1 MKIKDG
7 AAYDSIIRAR
17 TNLLVSNGFFG
28 FLAMQLRLVEDY
40 SLSTA
45 AVDGVSLY
53 YNPEFVNQLDERQ
66 GEFLICHEVM
76 HCCLKH
82 FSRRQERQ
90 MSPWNAACDF
100 VINLDLRD
108 SGFTLIH
115 NVMIKSNEHPEGK
128 LFKCCIDDKYKNMTA
143 EEIYDSFPKVKID
156 YYVNGDGS
164 EWNIGG
170 ILDAPNGRT
179 GEEQAKHVWEKA
191 VRSAIA
197 VMKAHGIGNIPGI
210 LRHLI
215 DELDRP
221 KVSWKDL
228 TWNFIDQSM
237 AKEPSWARIS
247 RRSVAMGTLLPGV
260 ISDRLNH
267 LVFAV
272 DDSCSINDKMF
283 KEMLSEIAGAL
294 DQGTADQLTVIYAD
308 TRAHDVFHYVMGDL
322 VKPEPLK
329 GGGGGTAFSDTFKY
343 ISENIPDASCII
355 YLTDLEVYDFGDD
368 PGIPTLWAVFTHES
382 QFPQLAEKVPFGV
395 PIHVS
400 TSMG

>member
-1 MKIKDG
+1 MKIKDPK
-7 AAYDSIIRAR
+7 ARDAIIRGR
-17 TNLLVSNGFFG
+17 TNLLVSQGFFG

-40 SLSTA
+40 NQPTA
-45 AVDGVSLY
+45 AVDGVSMY
-53 YNPEFVNQLDERQ
+53 YNPVFVNQLDERQ
-66 GEFLICHEVM
+66 CEFLICHEVM

-82 FSRRQERQ
+82 FSRRQGRQ
-90 MSPWNAACDF
+90 ISPWNAACDF
-100 VINLDLRD
+100 VINLDLKE

-115 NVMIKSNEHPEGK
+115 DVMISGK
-128 LFKCCIDDKYKNMTA
+128 LFKCCIDEKYKGMTS
-143 EEIYDSFPKVKID
+143 EEVYDSFPKVELD
-156 YYVNGDGS
+156 LYVLGDGS

-170 ILDAPNGRT
+170 ILDAPNGQT
-179 GEEQAKHVWEKA
+179 GEEQTKHVWEKA
-191 VRSAIA
+191 VRSAVA
-197 VMKAHGIGNIPGI
+197 VMKANGIGNLPGI
-210 LRHLI
+210 LRHMLA
-215 DELDRP
+215 DLDRP

-237 AKEPSWARIS
+237 SKEPSWARIS

-272 DDSCSINDKMF
+272 DDSGSVNDKMF
-283 KEMLSEIAGAL
+283 KEMLSEVAGSL
-294 DQGTADQLTVIYAD
+294 DQGTTDQLTVIYAD
-308 TRAHDVFHYVMGDL
+308 TRAHDVFHYVMGDI

-355 YLTDLEVYDFGDD
+355 YLTDLEVIDFGED
-368 PGIPTLWAVFTHES
+368 PGVPTLWAVFTHES
-382 QFPQLAEKVPFGV
+382 QFPKLAEKVPFGH

>member
-1 MKIKDG
+1 MQIKDRK
-7 AAYDSIIRAR
+7 AHDSIIRAR

-40 SLSTA
+40 NMPTA
-45 AVDGVSLY
+45 AVDGVSMF
-53 YNPEFVNQLDERQ
+53 YNPVFVNQLDERQ
-66 GEFLICHEVM
+66 CEFLICHEVM

-82 FSRRQERQ
+82 FSRRQDRQ
-90 MSPWNAACDF
+90 IGPWNAACDF
-100 VINLDLRD
+100 VINLDLKD
-108 SGFTLIH
+108 SGFELIH
-115 NVMIKSNEHPEGK
+115 NVMISGK
-128 LFKCCIDDKYKNMTA
+128 LFKCYIDEKYRGMTS
-143 EEIYDSFPKVKID
+143 EEVYDSFPKVDITL
-156 YYVNGDGS
+156 YITGDG
-164 EWNIGG
+164 WDIGG
-170 ILDAPNGRT
+170 VIDAPDGQT
-179 GEEQAKHVWEKA
+179 GEEQAKHAWDKA

-197 VMKAHGIGNIPGI
+197 VMKASGIGTMPGL
-210 LRHLI
+210 LRHLMA
-215 DELDRP
+215 DLDRP

-237 AKEPSWARIS
+237 SKEPSWARIS
-247 RRSVAMGTLLPGV
+247 RRSASIGTLLPGV
-260 ISDRLNH
+260 VSDRLNH

-272 DDSCSINDKMF
+272 DDSGSINDKIL
-283 KEMLSEIAGAL
+283 KEMLSEVAGSL

-308 TRAHDVFHYVMGDL
+308 THAHDVFHYMMGDI

-343 ISENIPDASCII
+343 IKENIPDASCII

-368 PGIPTLWAVFTHES
+368 PGVPTLWAVFTHES
-382 QFPQLAEKVPFGV
+382 QFPQLAEKVPFGM

>member
-1 MKIKDG
+1 MQIKDRK
-7 AAYDSIIRAR
+7 AYDDIIRGR

-40 SLSTA
+40 SIPTG

-53 YNPEFVNQLDERQ
+53 YNPDFIKQLDDRQ
-66 GEFLICHEVM
+66 CEFLICHEVM

-90 MSPWNAACDF
+90 HGPWNAACDY
-100 VINLDLRD
+100 VINLDLKD

-115 NVMIKSNEHPEGK
+115 DVMISGK
-128 LFKCCIDDKYKNMTA
+128 NFKCCINEKYRGMTS
-143 EEIYDSFPKVKID
+143 EEIYDSFPKIEIEF
-156 YYVNGDGS
+156 YVNKDG
-164 EWNIGG
+164 WDIGSVM
-170 ILDAPNGRT
+170 DAPNGQA
-179 GEEQAKHVWEKA
+179 GEEQTKHVWDKA

-197 VMKAHGIGNIPGI
+197 VMKANGIGNVPGI

-215 DELDRP
+215 AELDRP

-228 TWNFIDQSM
+228 TWNFIDQSLS
-237 AKEPSWARIS
+237 KEPSWARIS
-247 RRSVAMGTLLPGV
+247 RRSTAIGTLLPGV
-260 ISDRLNH
+260 VSDRLSH

-272 DDSCSINDKMF
+272 DDSGSINDKMF
-283 KEMLSEIAGAL
+283 KEMLSEVAGSL

-308 TRAHDVFHYVMGDL
+308 TRAHDVFHYVMGDI

-343 ISENIPDASCII
+343 IRENIPDASCII
-355 YLTDLEVYDFGDD
+355 YLTDLEVNDFGED
-368 PGIPTLWAVFTHES
+368 PGIPTLWAVFTHENH
-382 QFPQLAEKVPFGV
+382 FHTVADKVPFGY
-395 PIHVS
+395 PILVS
-400 TSMG
+400 TSGG

>member
-1 MKIKDG
+1 MQIKDRK
-7 AAYDSIIRAR
+7 AHDAIIRAR

-40 SLSTA
+40 SIPTA

-53 YNPEFVNQLDERQ
+53 YNPIFVNQLDERQ
-66 GEFLICHEVM
+66 CEFLLCHEVM

-82 FSRRQERQ
+82 FSRRQDRQ
-90 MSPWNAACDF
+90 PKPWNSACDY
-100 VINLDLRD
+100 VINLDLKD

-115 NVMIKSNEHPEGK
+115 DVMISGK
-128 LFKCCIDDKYKNMTA
+128 NFKCCVDEKYRGMTT
-143 EEIYDSFPKVKID
+143 EEVYESFTKVE
-156 YYVNGDGS
+156 VNFFTFGGES
-164 EWNIGG
+164 EWDIGSVR
-170 ILDAPNGRT
+170 DAPNGQT
-179 GEEQAKHVWEKA
+179 GEEQTKHIWDKA

-197 VMKAHGIGNIPGI
+197 VSKANGIGNIPGI

-215 DELDRP
+215 AELDRP

-237 AKEPSWARIS
+237 SKEPSWARIS
-247 RRSVAMGTLLPGV
+247 RRSTSIGTLLPGV
-260 ISDRLNH
+260 VSDRLNH

-272 DDSCSINDKMF
+272 DDSGSINDKMF
-283 KEMLSEIAGAL
+283 KEMLSEVAGSL

-308 TRAHDVFHYVMGDL
+308 TRAHDVFHYVMGDI

-355 YLTDLEVYDFGDD
+355 YLTDLEVNDFGEN

-382 QFPQLAEKVPFGV
+382 NFANVAGKVPFGQA
-395 PIHVS
+395 ILVS
-400 TSMG
+400 TNG

>member
-1 MKIKDG
+1 MKIKDRE
-7 AAYDSIIRAR
+7 AHDSIIHAR

-28 FLAMQLRLVEDY
+28 FLAMQLRLIEDY
-40 SLSTA
+40 NMPTA
-45 AVDGVSLY
+45 AVDGISLF
-53 YNPEFVNQLDERQ
+53 YNPDFVNQLDDRQ
-66 GEFLICHEVM
+66 CEFLICHEVM

-82 FSRRQERQ
+82 FSRRQGRQ
-90 MSPWNAACDF
+90 IKPWNAACDF
-100 VINLDLRD
+100 VINLDLKD

-115 NVMIKSNEHPEGK
+115 DVMISGK
-128 LFKCCIDDKYKNMTA
+128 NFQCCIDEKYRGMTS
-143 EEIYDSFPKVKID
+143 EEIYDSFPKVEINF
-156 YYVNGDGS
+156 YISGDGS
-164 EWNIGG
+164 EWDIGG
-170 ILDAPNGRT
+170 VIDAPNGQT
-179 GEEQAKHVWEKA
+179 GEEQAKHTWDKA

-197 VMKAHGIGNIPGI
+197 VMKASGIGSVPGI

-215 DELDRP
+215 GELNRP

-237 AKEPSWARIS
+237 SKEPSWARIS

-272 DDSCSINDKMF
+272 DDSGSINDKMF
-283 KEMLSEIAGAL
+283 KEMLSEVAGSL

-308 TRAHDVFHYVMGDL
+308 TRAHDIFHYVMGDI

-355 YLTDLEVYDFGDD
+355 YLTDLDVYDFGDD
-368 PGIPTLWAVFTHES
+368 PGIPTLWAVYTHES

-400 TSMG
+400 TSIS